1 MCGIVGTFFRSM
13 IVMGCGLALTLQIVN
28 TTSCR
33 FVYKESELSGSSA
46 VLSFGLYSV
55 GYNGVCVDE
64 THGYGSGEEGY
75 GGDRILS
82 HARMCNAVS
91 MAAGGVAVFLV
102 STECMNRKIFCG
114 NFMEGVALLIAWT
127 TALAVYAMFGTE
139 ECGTKFMD
147 SKLAAQLES
156 ATLDST
162 RALVELAAAVVNNN
176 ATAVLVNTAAAA
188 TAAASAPDDDG
199 FGTGNHITEE
209 PSFLHDIGAGMF
221 NHSFNNHHLFDRISH
236 DYNNATATMLFPEV
250 FQHIPFG
257 DTCNWGPGAS
267 YNIVAALLYFACG
280 VLLCISPHSN
290 PLFGGGDDDGEGR
303 GRRRKKNKKR
313 KSSKSDLS
321 VALEYDCEDWYEN
334 HPNWTNLSE
343 TLPETTTKADL
354 ERELKLDE
362 ESASMHDWYEPE
374 ASPSAATATSRSSSS
389 SSSKK
394 TKKSSKKNKSKTNLS
409 GSSIEITPDVNKVV

>member
-1 MCGIVGTFFRSM
+1 
-13 IVMGCGLALTLQIVN
+13 
-28 TTSCR
+28 
-33 FVYKESELSGSSA
+33 
-46 VLSFGLYSV
+46 
-55 GYNGVCVDE
+55 
-64 THGYGSGEEGY
+64 
-75 GGDRILS
+75 
-82 HARMCNAVS
+82 MCNAVS

-139 ECGTKFMD
+139 ECGT
-147 SKLAAQLES
+147 
-156 ATLDST
+156 
-162 RALVELAAAVVNNN
+162 N
-176 ATAVLVNTAAAA
+176 
-188 TAAASAPDDDG
+188 
-199 FGTGNHITEE
+199 
-209 PSFLHDIGAGMF
+209 
-221 NHSFNNHHLFDRISH
+221 FNNHHLFDRISH

-394 TKKSSKKNKSKTNLS
+394 TKKSSKKTKSKTNLS